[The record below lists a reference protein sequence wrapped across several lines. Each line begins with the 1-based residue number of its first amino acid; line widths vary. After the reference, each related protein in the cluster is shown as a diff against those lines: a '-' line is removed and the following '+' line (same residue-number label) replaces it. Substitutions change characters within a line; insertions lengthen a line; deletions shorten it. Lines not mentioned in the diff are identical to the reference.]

1 MIGLTYKY
9 NPMKPSVLKNMENI
23 LGKEKINTYMDQIED
38 SLYIEDNNGR
48 QIISGNYS
56 NFKKEE
62 FISGIPLGIKGKIN
76 NKGIFIFNDFIFY
89 KNIFLNEN
97 ENNYNNNNIFNTPPL
112 NNTKKNN
119 QEEKYI
125 LFISNIKI
133 GFPQNE
139 KGLNESIRTLLI
151 EFIQNRNNINTVFKN
166 FSNKIKK
173 IILVGNSLNTEE
185 KEYENKIIND
195 NSRPSSQEIDKQILD
210 NYIVLNNFLNFI
222 SNYIIID
229 LMPSSDTN
237 DNLLYPQNP
246 LNKLLFSENVKNI
259 NYHAL
264 NLVSNPYFFKI
275 KSQNENKFKY
285 FIGTSGE
292 NIKIIKQY
300 SCYNNNIDI
309 MKKNLEWRHLCPI
322 SPNYLNLYSFD
333 NQTDPLLIQELP
345 DVYFTSSNEI
355 EFKYE
360 KIIIDN
366 KQIIL
371 MSLPDFSKTAKCVLY
386 DYENDSYKIIE
397 FNFKV

>member
-1 MIGLTYKY
+1 M
-9 NPMKPSVLKNMENI
+9 
-23 LGKEKINTYMDQIED
+23 
-38 SLYIEDNNGR
+38 
-48 QIISGNYS
+48 
-56 NFKKEE
+56 
-62 FISGIPLGIKGKIN
+62 
-76 NKGIFIFNDFIFY
+76 
-89 KNIFLNEN
+89 
-97 ENNYNNNNIFNTPPL
+97 
-112 NNTKKNN
+112 
-119 QEEKYI
+119 
-125 LFISNIKI
+125 
-133 GFPQNE
+133 
-139 KGLNESIRTLLI
+139 LI

-259 NYHAL
+259 NYHVL

-275 KSQNENKFKY
+275 KSQNEFKY

-300 SCYNNNIDI
+300 SCYSNNIDI